1 MSKERTRS
9 GQPRQS
15 EGVRAFKRGLD
26 VLHEVNRSGGIR
38 AGDVARQLDLPRP
51 TVYRLL
57 ETLEELGYIARS
69 ASDDRFRVT
78 RRALSLGDGYDPGVV
93 ICQAAAPYLTELSRT
108 LIWPVDLSTYENA
121 AMVVQETTHSR
132 SPLSIDRGMIGKRL
146 PMLRTSAGRAYL
158 AACAP
163 RERDLIVN
171 HLRRID
177 EADDR
182 PFLDE
187 PRLARMIADTA
198 QRGYAIRNEG
208 EFNPKTASIAVPI
221 VRDEIVFGCISIIW
235 IRSALSLDEAIA
247 QFVTPLRDAAA
258 AIPVEG

>member
-1 MSKERTRS
+1 
-9 GQPRQS
+9 
-15 EGVRAFKRGLD
+15 
-26 VLHEVNRSGGIR
+26 VLREVNRSGGIR
-38 AGDVARQLDLPRP
+38 VGDVARALDLPRP

-93 ICQAAAPYLTELSRT
+93 ICQAAASYLAELSKD
-108 LIWPVDLSTYENA
+108 LVWPVDLSIYENA

-158 AACAP
+158 AACP
-163 RERDLIVN
+163 RRERDLIVN

-177 EADDR
+177 EAEDR

-187 PRLARMIADTA
+187 ARLDRMIAETSA
-198 QRGYAIRNEG
+198 RGYAIRSEG
-208 EFNPKTASIAVPI
+208 EYNPKTASIAVPV
-221 VRDEIVFGCISIIW
+221 VRNDVVFGCISIIW
-235 IRSALSLDEAIA
+235 IRSALAIDEAIA
-247 QFVTPLRDAAA
+247 RFAARLQETA
-258 AIPVEG
+258 SAIPVEV